1 MSGGRP
7 ASPQRVRQHH
17 IDWLSDRLSPRDW
30 QILEFLQISRL
41 LIGSQLER
49 LAFVDLGGHS
59 RSVVRWRVLKRLV
72 DWRVLVPL
80 NRRIGGA
87 ARGSA
92 GTAYALDSAGL
103 ALIRL
108 RTAAHGAEPQIP
120 RRPGLPGERFLRHVL
135 TVSELYVQLVE
146 ASRGGGFELVEFRA
160 EPDAWHPDGLG
171 GWLKPDAY
179 VLLAFGDVEDCWAI
193 EVDKATEHLPTIRRK
208 VETYLDFMQR
218 GQLGPHGMM
227 PRVLITVPDDT
238 RQTAIQGMLDHLP
251 SPTEKLFHVVIEDR
265 AMPYLL
271 QALQH

>member
-1 MSGGRP
+1 MS
-7 ASPQRVRQHH
+7 ASSPTPQRVRQRH
-17 IDWLSDRLSPRDW
+17 IDWLTDRLSPRDW
-30 QILEFLQISRL
+30 QILDFLRISRL
-41 LIGSQLER
+41 LTGTQLER
-49 LAFVDLGGHS
+49 LAFIDLVGHS

-92 GTAYALDSAGL
+92 GTVYALDSAGQAL
-103 ALIRL
+103 ARF
-108 RTAAHGAEPQIP
+108 RATEHGDESRSP
-120 RRPGLPGERFLRHVL
+120 RRPGVPGERFLRPRAHL
-135 TVSELYVQLVE
+135 SELYVQLVE

-160 EPDAWHPDGLG
+160 EPDAWHPDSLG

-179 VLLAFGDVEDCWAI
+179 VLLASGDVEDCWAI

-208 VETYLDFMQR
+208 IETYLDFMQR

-238 RQTAIQGMLDHLP
+238 RRAAIQGMLDHLP
-251 SPTEKLFHVVIEDR
+251 PLAENLFRVVVEDR
-265 AMPYLL
+265 AIPYLL
-271 QALQH
+271 QVLRQ

>member
-1 MSGGRP
+1 MSAR
-7 ASPQRVRQHH
+7 SPTLQRVRQRH
-17 IDWLSDRLSPRDW
+17 IDWLTERLSPRDW
-30 QILEFLQISRL
+30 RILEFLRISRL
-41 LIGSQLER
+41 LTGSQLER
-49 LAFVDLGGHS
+49 LAFTDLGGRS

-92 GTAYALDSAGL
+92 GMAYALDSAGL
-103 ALIRL
+103 ALIRF
-108 RTAAHGAEPQIP
+108 RTAAHGAEPRIP

-179 VLLAFGDVEDCWAI
+179 VLLAYGDVEDCWAI
-193 EVDKATEHLPTIRRK
+193 EVDKATEHLPTIRHK

-227 PRVLITVPDDT
+227 PRVLLTVPDDS
-238 RQTAIQGMLDHLP
+238 RQAAIQSMLDHVP
-251 SPTEKLFHVVIEDR
+251 SLAENLFRVVVEDR
-265 AMPYLL
+265 AIPYLL
-271 QALQH
+271 QVLRQ